1 MTASEG
7 KKSTFNWVPEDA
19 EMDRG
24 PESIFENI
32 IAESF
37 PNLGRETG
45 FQIQEIEKSP
55 LKSIKTIHHLD
66 I

>member
-1 MTASEG
+1 
-7 KKSTFNWVPEDA
+7 
-19 EMDRG
+19 MDRG

-55 LKSIKTIHHLD
+55 LKPIKTIHHLD